1 MSSGDFEAHVRQS
14 VADHMALIQTAAAAA
29 KTRIVTS
36 VEVMQGPSQP
46 PAAVDFA
53 AAEIGA
59 APRPAVDFSAEEP
72 SFSEESAFVEAD
84 AFAGASASAAL
95 PEGAIS
101 FDDLAVEGVDDE
113 GIPVWED
120 AP

>member
-1 MSSGDFEAHVRQS
+1 MSSGDFETHVRQS

-29 KTRIVTS
+29 KSRIVTS
-36 VEVMQGPSQP
+36 VEALQGPSQP
-46 PAAVDFA
+46 AAAVDFA
-53 AAEIGA
+53 DPEVGT
-59 APRPAVDFSAEEP
+59 APRPAVDFSAQEP
-72 SFSEESAFVEAD
+72 SFSEEPAFAEVD
-84 AFAGASASAAL
+84 AFADASESAAL